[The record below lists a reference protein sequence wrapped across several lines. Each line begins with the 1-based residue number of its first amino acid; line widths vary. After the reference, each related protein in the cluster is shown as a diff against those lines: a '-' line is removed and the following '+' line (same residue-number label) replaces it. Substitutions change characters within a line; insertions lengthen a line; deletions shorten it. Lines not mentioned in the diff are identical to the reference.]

1 MWGVVE
7 LKFLELYRIE
17 SSAILLLR
25 PLHGPPACYVTANP
39 RLASSPATQ
48 LRHSHGKSDP
58 KKRAKINYALPVVG
72 GRAILCS
79 QGREG
84 EKRGCAADGWYLPVS
99 QRGLLCCTDPDTDP
113 NPNP

>member
-1 MWGVVE
+1 ME
-7 LKFLELYRIE
+7 K
-17 SSAILLLR
+17 
-25 PLHGPPACYVTANP
+25 
-39 RLASSPATQ
+39 AT
-48 LRHSHGKSDP
+48 P